1 MRNRSLPKW
10 QKRSPAECFH
20 TYEREISLRMEQ
32 DIQSRK
38 AELDNLVEQRQVIEI
53 DRGVKITRLQQLE
66 AEIISATI

>member
-1 MRNRSLPKW
+1 
-10 QKRSPAECFH
+10 
-20 TYEREISLRMEQ
+20 MEQ